1 MGRFVGVVSV
11 ITLLAAAPASAAEL
25 TRVATSGDPNN
36 PFDLDFS
43 IRWERLQKRAT
54 ISKEVTQAGA
64 GSLAEVIDT
73 NLLRVS
79 DVTNVVVPRV
89 AVGLYQDL
97 ELHLEI
103 PYYLAR
109 EDGWRYGLGPD
120 GLPVDQAPISGNTI
134 QPDGGACAGPCPLF
148 PVGGGTT
155 VFQGGVAGDV
165 KAGLTWGIF
174 SDRRDDTKPFWL
186 VGLDVTFP
194 SAKRYDPAKGRDAS
208 WLSPYSSSSTTGP
221 VGQKA
226 WKYDF
231 YTALSRRMGILD
243 PYFKAHLTAMSKSSS
258 TYSNCDEVAFAASQG
273 QASATAVANC
283 ALPQWKDKAGARL
296 PYLAGLTFGTEIVP
310 FEDAAAGQKV
320 VIDLRASA
328 DYTSSA
334 RWYNELTDATG
345 KLLQTDSYVTILGT
359 LGVLFR
365 ASEYVAVQGS
375 ASLGTVSSH
384 LITGEALGA
393 NGGADQNP
401 NYDWRWDAPGRRFRV
416 GDVSLFNLQATFIL
430 QF

>member
-11 ITLLAAAPASAAEL
+11 ITLLAAAPAGAAEL
-25 TRVATSGDPNN
+25 TRVASSGDPNN

-54 ISKEVTQAGA
+54 VTKEVAQVGGVVDAT
-64 GSLAEVIDT
+64 
-73 NLLRVS
+73 LLRLD

-97 ELHLEI
+97 ELHVEI
-103 PYYLAR
+103 PYYLQR
-109 EDGWRYGLGPD
+109 EDGWRYGLGAD
-120 GLPVDQAPISGNTI
+120 GLPVDKTPIEGNLVA
-134 QPDGGACAGPCPLF
+134 PDGSPCTGPCPLF
-148 PVGGGTT
+148 PVGNGTS

-174 SDRRDDTKPFWL
+174 SDKRDDTKPFWL
-186 VGLDVTFP
+186 VGLDITFP

-208 WLSPYSSSSTTGP
+208 WLSPYSSSSSTGP

-226 WKYDF
+226 WKYDV
-231 YTALSRRMGILD
+231 YTALSRRMGVLD

-258 TYSNCDEVAFAASQG
+258 TYSNCDDVALAFASG
-273 QASATAVANC
+273 QASQAAVTNC

-310 FEDAAAGQKV
+310 FEDAATGQKV

-345 KLLQTDSYVTILGT
+345 KLLQTDSYVTLLGT

-375 ASLGTVSSH
+375 ASFGTVSAH
-384 LITGEALGA
+384 FLTGEPLGTDA
-393 NGGADQNP
+393 AGLGSAAQNP

-416 GDVSLFNLQATFIL
+416 GDVSLFNLQVTGIL